1 MVCYLLRHVWKGNR
15 LTFEPQ
21 DSVIYLRIR
30 NAADGLRL
38 IDRGFLSFS
47 GCSLRTIIRN
57 KMVKTIGERD
67 ERKKKKEP
75 STIL

>member
-1 MVCYLLRHVWKGNR
+1 MVPYLLRQVWKGNC

-38 IDRGFLSFS
+38 IDCGFPSFS
-47 GCSLRTIIRN
+47 GCSLCTIIRN

-67 ERKKKKEP
+67 ERKKNP
-75 STIL
+75 Q

>member
-1 MVCYLLRHVWKGNR
+1 MA
-15 LTFEPQ
+15 FEPQ

-30 NAADGLRL
+30 NAADSLRL
-38 IDRGFLSFS
+38 IDHGFPSFS

-57 KMVKTIGERD
+57 KMVKTIGKKD

-75 STIL
+75 SAIL